1 MWLPRQGKEMPFCGI
16 REYQH
21 PKLLPGRQGLV
32 KGAPGLQQ
40 GPPLEDN
47 SKKRIKWGW
56 DGALGAGGAE
66 LLGLCQLVEGARMGW
81 LELVW
86 LRGRE
91 GLVVAVRRGT
101 MGGEGE
107 EQISG
112 VEGLQQSWEK
122 WCLQTTN

>member
-1 MWLPRQGKEMPFCGI
+1 M
-16 REYQH
+16 
-21 PKLLPGRQGLV
+21 

-56 DGALGAGGAE
+56 DGALGAGGEE

-81 LELVW
+81 LEMVW

-107 EQISG
+107 EQTSG